1 MTTTPRPARNT
12 RGGASRRT
20 VLGAGALGASALGLA
35 ACGGSGD
42 SGGSGGGSSDGG
54 SGGGGGAAGVTL
66 DFEER
71 GPITLARGKDTTGQL
86 AEFLDRWN
94 SEHPDEE
101 VTMIELPESADE
113 QRAQFINN
121 AQAQSDAYTVVS
133 LDIIWTAEFAANQW
147 VAELPQDK
155 FKLDEILPGALATG
169 MYFDRLYAVPFTT
182 NAQLLFYRKDLLE
195 AAGHTEPP
203 ATFEEMWQVIDDVKA
218 NDDAMLGYG
227 AQFAKYEGLTCQTAA
242 TIRSNG
248 GDLFDEEGKPKA
260 DSPEAIEA
268 IQVIRDG
275 FDSGHIPEEALT
287 YMEEPTR
294 QAFQDGRL
302 IFQTNWPYV
311 WELAQAEDGSS
322 KVNGKI
328 GVGLVPGVKEAGAS
342 TLGGANYAISAFAKN
357 AGTAL
362 DFIAFMVDFQ
372 QQKDW
377 MINTTSPTAN
387 AAVYEDPD
395 VIAEF
400 DFIEELRT
408 SIENGVVRPQVVKYG
423 EVTQSIQDAVYS
435 AISGESEVEPAM
447 QGLQENLT
455 ALEG

>member
-1 MTTTPRPARNT
+1 MTATHRPGENNDRSHQAT
-12 RGGASRRT
+12 RRT
-20 VLGAGALGASALGLA
+20 VLGAGAVGTAALSLA
-35 ACGGSGD
+35 ACGGSG
-42 SGGSGGGSSDGG
+42 GGDGGSDGG
-54 SGGGGGAAGVTL
+54 SGGGSGPTV
-66 DFEER
+66 DFEQR

-86 AEFLDRWN
+86 KEFLDRWN
-94 SEHPDEE
+94 SEHPDET

-147 VAELPQDK
+147 VVELPKDK
-155 FKLDEILPGALATG
+155 FPLDELLPGAVATG
-169 MYFDRLYAVPFTT
+169 TYFDKLYAVPFTT
-182 NAQLLFYRKDLLE
+182 NAQLLFYRKDLLD

-203 ATFEEMWQVIDDVKA
+203 KTFEEMWQIIDDVKA
-218 NDDAMLGYG
+218 DNPDMLGYG

-242 TIRSNG
+242 TIQSAG
-248 GDLFDEEGKPKA
+248 GSLFDDKGNPQA
-260 DSPEAIEA
+260 DSPEAISA
-268 IQVIRDG
+268 IQAIRDG

-322 KVNGKI
+322 EVNGKI

-357 AGTAL
+357 AGTAV
-362 DFIAFMVDFQ
+362 DFIAFMTEFEQ
-372 QQKDW
+372 QRDW
-377 MINTTSPTAN
+377 MLNTTSPTAM
-387 AAVYEDPD
+387 ASVYEDPE
-395 VIAEF
+395 VIEAF
-400 DFIEELRT
+400 DFIEELKS
-408 SIENGVVRPQVVKYG
+408 SIETGVVRPQVVKYG
-423 EVTQSIQDAVYS
+423 DVTQAIQEAAYG
-435 AISGESEVEPAM
+435 AISGDSEVQAAM
-447 QGLQENLT
+447 EGLQQQLT
-455 ALEG
+455 ELGG